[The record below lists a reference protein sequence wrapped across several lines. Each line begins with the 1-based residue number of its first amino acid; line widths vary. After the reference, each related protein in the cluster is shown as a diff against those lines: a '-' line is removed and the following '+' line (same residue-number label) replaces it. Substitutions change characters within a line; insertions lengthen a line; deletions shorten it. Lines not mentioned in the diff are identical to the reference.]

1 MQFLTIFFYI
11 VLLLILYH
19 SEAKGSDPFAEFKS
33 VTLMRH
39 AHICEKK
46 FIFKRIS
53 YDFYTAAVPYDTAAV
68 DERPGSLFAVVALQ
82 IDLFDLLHQWISWVS
97 ACTLVVECLLY
108 HIIQCVE
115 EVFLIYAIVFDRFLD
130 ADCLF

>member
-53 YDFYTAAVPYDTAAV
+53 HDFYTAAVPYDTAAV

-97 ACTLVVECLLY
+97 ACTLIVECLLY
-108 HIIQCVE
+108 HVIQCVE

-130 ADCLF
+130 TDCLF